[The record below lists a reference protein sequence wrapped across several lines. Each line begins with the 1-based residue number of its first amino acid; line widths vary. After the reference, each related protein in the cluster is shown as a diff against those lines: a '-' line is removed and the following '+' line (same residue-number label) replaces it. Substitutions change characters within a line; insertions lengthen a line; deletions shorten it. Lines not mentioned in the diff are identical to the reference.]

1 MIPGAS
7 QQFTATG
14 QFSDGSSHAL
24 TTSLTWSTSDA
35 SVASIS
41 STGLANALVA
51 GVVTITAQSGTITGT
66 ATLNVTAAAANLMS
80 ISRGASDQLD
90 SG

>member
-1 MIPGAS
+1 MVPGAS

-14 QFSDGSSHAL
+14 QFSDGSSRVL

-41 STGLANALVA
+41 NTGLANALVA
-51 GVVTITAQSGTITGT
+51 GVVTITAKSGTISGT
-66 ATLNVTAAAANLMS
+66 ATLNVTGAARKL
-80 ISRGASDQLD
+80 GVH
-90 SG
+90 